1 VKSLPLSRK
10 KALERWLDT
19 DEDDMKV
26 KRIKENI
33 KLLLYNSENIAICNK
48 EINVGNSKSVKK
60 IKNAYL

>member
-33 KLLLYNSENIAICNK
+33 KLLLYNSKNIAICNK